1 MLAESLQ
8 PESYSVTISFT
19 FDQLVLCSDLD
30 DLKQAFQAHVISGL
44 PCVVENSTCSA
55 KFNILECSNQKKKRD
70 TMGTGVELLLQIE
83 LISNASFDLVEYYAS
98 SKSTFSRLVSI
109 QNVITVKI

>member
-30 DLKQAFQAHVISGL
+30 DLKQAFQDVISGL
-44 PCVVENSTCSA
+44 SCVVENSTCSA

-83 LISNASFDLVEYYAS
+83 LLSNASFDLVEYYAS
-98 SKSTFSRLVSI
+98 SKSTFSWLVSI